1 MGITTPIEEEQYNN
15 LYRLRNQLFVNQKI
29 NEVKLETSKNKIS
42 DIGKSIE
49 QGNNEIKQFCHC
61 LTKEELEIKAKQL
74 MMLQRDLEL
83 ETKNFDAI
91 LNYNNLLKNN
101 IYEIENNMN
110 ELIILKNT
118 KDINKE
124 FKKMELI
131 NTYATLSENANI
143 LLNQKERENN
153 IIKKLEN
160 IDEIYNWNKKTPEQ
174 YLKEILS
181 NTKIE
186 KNIGFL

>member
-1 MGITTPIEEEQYNN
+1 MGFTSPIEEQYNN
-15 LYRLRNQLFVNQKI
+15 LYRLRNQLFLNQKI

>member
-1 MGITTPIEEEQYNN
+1 
-15 LYRLRNQLFVNQKI
+15 
-29 NEVKLETSKNKIS
+29 
-42 DIGKSIE
+42 
-49 QGNNEIKQFCHC
+49 
-61 LTKEELEIKAKQL
+61 
-74 MMLQRDLEL
+74 
-83 ETKNFDAI
+83 
-91 LNYNNLLKNN
+91 
-101 IYEIENNMN
+101 
-110 ELIILKNT
+110 
-118 KDINKE
+118 
-124 FKKMELI
+124 MELI

>member
-1 MGITTPIEEEQYNN
+1 MGFTSPIEEQYNN

-61 LTKEELEIKAKQL
+61 LTKKELEIKAKQL

-91 LNYNNLLKNN
+91 LN
-101 IYEIENNMN
+101 
-110 ELIILKNT
+110 
-118 KDINKE
+118 
-124 FKKMELI
+124 
-131 NTYATLSENANI
+131 
-143 LLNQKERENN
+143 
-153 IIKKLEN
+153 
-160 IDEIYNWNKKTPEQ
+160 
-174 YLKEILS
+174 
-181 NTKIE
+181 
-186 KNIGFL
+186 